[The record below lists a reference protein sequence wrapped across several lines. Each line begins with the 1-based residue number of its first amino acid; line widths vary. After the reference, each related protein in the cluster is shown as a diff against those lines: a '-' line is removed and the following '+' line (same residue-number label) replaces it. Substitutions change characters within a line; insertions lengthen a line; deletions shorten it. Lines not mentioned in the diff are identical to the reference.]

1 MCVCD
6 FMHEYVH
13 LDTSACHYASA
24 WNWTFFTCLLT
35 EDEALLSQMVT
46 LGVIYLLEINK
57 QSKGLLSNG
66 AKDKG
71 GNSMGTSS
79 MLLHKLV

>member
-24 WNWTFFTCLLT
+24 WNWASFTCLLT

-57 QSKGLLSNG
+57 QSKGLISS
-66 AKDKG
+66 G
-71 GNSMGTSS
+71 GTKIKAGTARAR
-79 MLLHKLV
+79 LPCCCII